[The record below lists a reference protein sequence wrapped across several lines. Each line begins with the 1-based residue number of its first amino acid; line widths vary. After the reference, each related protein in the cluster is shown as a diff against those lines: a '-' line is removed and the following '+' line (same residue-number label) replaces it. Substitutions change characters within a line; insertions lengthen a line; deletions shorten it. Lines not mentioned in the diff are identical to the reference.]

1 MTQLNAILS
10 SNKEALQNLH
20 DERRKQMKVNAAP
33 NVCNNY
39 YEFSIHS
46 CFKALIAYYMYI
58 KILFVSFL

>member
-20 DERRKQMKVNAAP
+20 DERRKQMKVNTAP

-46 CFKALIAYYMYI
+46 CLNALIAYYMYI

>member
-20 DERRKQMKVNAAP
+20 DERRKQMKVNTAP

-46 CFKALIAYYMYI
+46 RLNALIAYYMYI

>member
-33 NVCNNY
+33 N
-39 YEFSIHS
+39 EG
-46 CFKALIAYYMYI
+46 L
-58 KILFVSFL
+58 